1 LDWTP
6 SGEEGRIR
14 RLQEE
19 YVEWRVVRDD
29 VGIRRVE
36 LTTELS
42 DYWRQEKRRA
52 AKRRFFSKQ
61 IDSSSPSPRASGKVW
76 RLSPKG
82 SGCLSS
88 DA

>member
-29 VGIRRVE
+29 VGIRRVK

-42 DYWRQEKRRA
+42 DYSRQERGRA
-52 AKRRFFSKQ
+52 AKN
-61 IDSSSPSPRASGKVW
+61 SSAIHRSVLLFVFLGR
-76 RLSPKG
+76 
-82 SGCLSS
+82 
-88 DA
+88 